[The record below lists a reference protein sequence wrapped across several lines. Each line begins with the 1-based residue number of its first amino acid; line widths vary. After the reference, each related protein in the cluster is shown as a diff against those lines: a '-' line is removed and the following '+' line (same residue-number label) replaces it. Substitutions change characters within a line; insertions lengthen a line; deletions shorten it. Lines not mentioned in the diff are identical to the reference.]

1 MGGHSYRGM
10 RMDTG
15 KPLIGTINENS
26 LANSLCD
33 HFFMKMCKGSNWK
46 HCYSLSGGQ
55 HV

>member
-26 LANSLCD
+26 LANSL
-33 HFFMKMCKGSNWK
+33 GSLLYENV
-46 HCYSLSGGQ
+46 Q
-55 HV
+55 RQ